1 MNQNQIIR
9 QLVQLN
15 DKVNSL
21 AENGI
26 SSQLPS
32 DNALFNQQIIDL
44 ETKLTSSHTYITKL
58 ETTIKNNH
66 KEGHDQFVKMNEIVL
81 KLEQHTKNI
90 EKECLKINTD
100 YNQMKKNYNELF
112 DKMNGVI
119 LKLETPP

>member
-9 QLVQLN
+9 QLCQLN
-15 DKVNSL
+15 DKVNIL

-32 DNALFNQQIIDL
+32 ETPLFNKQITDL
-44 ETKLTSSHTYITKL
+44 EVQLNDSYGRITKL

-66 KEGHDQFVKMNEIVL
+66 KEGYDRFVKMNEIVL

-90 EKECLKINTD
+90 EKESLKITAD
-100 YNQMKKNYNELF
+100 YTQMKKNYTDLF
-112 DKMNGVI
+112 EKMNGMI
-119 LKLETPP
+119 LKSETPP

>member
-9 QLVQLN
+9 QLCQLN

-26 SSQLPS
+26 SSQSPSELP
-32 DNALFNQQIIDL
+32 LFNQKITDL
-44 ETKLTSSHTYITKL
+44 DAQLKASYVHITKL

-66 KEGHDQFVKMNEIVL
+66 KESHDQFVKMNEVVL

-90 EKECLKINTD
+90 EKECFKINTD
-100 YNQMKKNYNELF
+100 YNQMKKDYNEI
-112 DKMNGVI
+112 V

>member
-9 QLVQLN
+9 QLCQLN

-32 DNALFNQQIIDL
+32 ESPLLNKQITDL
-44 ETKLTSSHTYITKL
+44 EKQLNDSHVHITKL

-100 YNQMKKNYNELF
+100 YNQMKKNYNDLF
-112 DKMNGVI
+112 VKINDVI
-119 LKLETPP
+119 LKSETPP